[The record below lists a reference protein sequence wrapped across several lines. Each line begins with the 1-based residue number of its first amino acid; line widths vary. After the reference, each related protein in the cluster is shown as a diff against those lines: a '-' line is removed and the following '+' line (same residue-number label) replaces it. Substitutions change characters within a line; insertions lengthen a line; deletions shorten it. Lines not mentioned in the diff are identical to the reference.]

1 MRNATLRF
9 LSLSTLALAACT
21 PAGDGG
27 DATSSA
33 ASSTSSV
40 AAVEASSSLPRETAN
55 VSYRGVI
62 QPSGISI
69 YMEGTHRLVLDDGR
83 FVLLTSESVDLNDYV
98 NQEVELR
105 GAIRPTVEG
114 NGMIMRVESATVIAS
129 SSVSS
134 SEAVSSESSSSSED
148 SSSTTSSSVAASTV
162 SSTATSKSVSSVAVS
177 SKATSSVVSSSAA
190 SSVAAVSAAS
200 QAASGGSA
208 YEARVSAMAKDDL
221 TPAKWTQRYCS
232 SHIGFCFD
240 VHKNW
245 WYKSFGTTNNAL
257 WSVEISSEEINMP
270 GEGPITVKLLSGELT
285 GATDG
290 QVTANGGMAI
300 GYRAWTEGRHFEI
313 TAPVSLQGAVTVITN
328 NLKAN

>member
-1 MRNATLRF
+1 MRNATLRL
-9 LSLSTLALAACT
+9 LSLSALALAACT

-27 DATSSA
+27 DASSSA
-33 ASSTSSV
+33 ASSTSSI
-40 AAVEASSSLPRETAN
+40 AAMEASSSLPRETAN
-55 VSYRGVI
+55 VSYRGTV

-114 NGMIMRVESATVIAS
+114 NGMIMRVESATVVAS

-134 SEAVSSESSSSSED
+134 EAASSESSSSSEV
-148 SSSTTSSSVAASTV
+148 SSSTTSSSSIAASTV
-162 SSTATSKSVSSVAVS
+162 SSAALSKSSVPASSKPASSVAVS
-177 SKATSSVVSSSAA
+177 SSVA

-245 WYKSFGTTNNAL
+245 WYKSFGTTTNAL
-257 WSVEISSEEINMP
+257 WIVEISSEEINMP

-290 QVTANGGMAI
+290 QVTSNGGMAI
-300 GYRAWTEGRHFEI
+300 GYRSWTEGRHFEI